1 MKNTPFYT
9 LILFIGLASMLL
21 TNCKSGED
29 ANKDELEGKTVE
41 LSDIREEILISML
54 APSDMAVMLID
65 NPDLYF
71 NKDIINPT
79 FHADKY
85 NTNSKIALNIG
96 IYTAD
101 LSYASLFEQEQITYD
116 YLDVVK
122 GMSEELGIT
131 NSIEKRHLDMIK
143 NTKLNKNEMIRI
155 INESFMNTDAYLR
168 ENNRSKA
175 ITMILIGGWVEAQHI
190 AVSLS
195 KGSPKTNAQLTE
207 SILAQKISLELMTKA
222 LENVYKDETMISL
235 KKDIN
240 NIYQAYILLE
250 DNMTDENFKNF
261 CDLITE
267 VRMNYVV

>member
-1 MKNTPFYT
+1 MNRKLLSLL
-9 LILFIGLASMLL
+9 LIIFAALL
-21 TNCKSGED
+21 LSNCKSGED
-29 ANKDELEGKTVE
+29 ADNDELAGETLDSV
-41 LSDIREEILISML
+41 DIREEIIISML

-71 NKDIINPT
+71 NRDIINPSQNS
-79 FHADKY
+79 DKY
-85 NTNSKIALNIG
+85 NTNTKIALNIG
-96 IYTAD
+96 VYTAD

-122 GMSEELGIT
+122 DMSEEIGIT

-143 NTKLNKNEMIRI
+143 SSKLNKEDMIKI

-168 ENNRSKA
+168 ENNRQKI

-195 KGSPKTNAQLTE
+195 KGSPDTNKQLTE
-207 SILAQKISLELMTKA
+207 SIMAQKISLELMTKA
-222 LENVYKDETMISL
+222 LENVSNDKVLMSL
-235 KKDIN
+235 KKDIEK
-240 NIYQAYILLE
+240 IYEAYTLMEQELNE
-250 DNMTDENFKNF
+250 ENFKNF

-267 VRMNYVV
+267 VRSSYIV

>member
-1 MKNTPFYT
+1 MNKN
-9 LILFIGLASMLL
+9 LLFTSIFLGFISLFL

-29 ANKDELEGKTVE
+29 ADIDELEGETIE
-41 LSDIREEILISML
+41 LVDIREEILVSMV
-54 APSDMAVMLID
+54 APSDMAVFLID

-79 FHADKY
+79 NNSSKY

-101 LSYASLFEQEQITYD
+101 LSYASLFEQEQITYN

-143 NTKLNKNEMIRI
+143 NTKLDKEEMISI
-155 INESFMNTDAYLR
+155 INESFMNTDAYLK
-168 ENNRSKA
+168 ENNRQK
-175 ITMILIGGWVEAQHI
+175 ITTMILIGGWVEAQYI

-195 KGSPKTNAQLTE
+195 KGSPDTNKQLTE
-207 SILAQKISLELMTKA
+207 SILAQKISLELMTMA
-222 LENVYKDETMISL
+222 LEKVDNDKILLSL
-235 KKDIN
+235 KEDID
-240 NIYQAYILLE
+240 NIYKAYILME
-250 DNMTDENFKNF
+250 DNMNDENFKNF
-261 CDLITE
+261 CDLITN
-267 VRMNYVV
+267 VRMNYIV

>member
-1 MKNTPFYT
+1 MSKK
-9 LILFIGLASMLL
+9 LIIASIFFGLIAIFL

-29 ANKDELEGKTVE
+29 ADTDELAGETLE
-41 LSDIREEILISML
+41 LVDIREEILISML

-71 NKDIINPT
+71 NMDIINPT
-79 FHADKY
+79 NNSDKY
-85 NTNSKIALNIG
+85 NTNAKIALNIG

-101 LSYASLFEQEQITYD
+101 LSYASLYEQEQITYN

-131 NSIEKRHLDMIK
+131 NSIEKRHLDLIK
-143 NTKLNKNEMIRI
+143 NTKMNKEEMIRI

-168 ENNRSKA
+168 ENNRQKI

-195 KGSPKTNAQLTE
+195 KGSPKTNTQLTE
-207 SILAQKISLELMTKA
+207 SILAQKISLELMTMA
-222 LENVYKDETMISL
+222 LENVENDKILLAL
-235 KKDIN
+235 KEDIN
-240 NIYQAYILLE
+240 NIYKAYILME
-250 DNMTDENFKNF
+250 ENMNDENFKSF
-261 CDLITE
+261 CDLITQ
-267 VRMNYVV
+267 VRMNYIV